1 MNQNYVK
8 SIGINDESRKD
19 SYLLYVN
26 HSDGL
31 KGILNRDFDECLN
44 FDCWENISA
53 QQLISCRDL
62 YVHRG
67 MKIEIKCD
75 FLNIMF
81 LFQMILRT

>member
-31 KGILNRDFDECLN
+31 KGILYRDFDEWLN
-44 FDCWENISA
+44 FDC
-53 QQLISCRDL
+53 
-62 YVHRG
+62 
-67 MKIEIKCD
+67 
-75 FLNIMF
+75 
-81 LFQMILRT
+81 